1 MSAAPPAARLAR
13 IGRMRLTYT
22 PQAHPGTEF
31 EIEADRHGS
40 YVIRL
45 NGKVI
50 RRVTALSDY
59 VGKPKWGSRKLEADA
74 IEDAKRDIE
83 ALAARP
89 SEVR

>member
-1 MSAAPPAARLAR
+1 
-13 IGRMRLTYT
+13 MRLTYT

-40 YVIRL
+40 YAIRL

-50 RRVTALSDY
+50 RRVTALADY
-59 VGKPKWGSRKLEADA
+59 VGKPKWGSRKLEAGA

-83 ALAARP
+83 AFVARTT
-89 SEVR
+89 EIR

>member
-1 MSAAPPAARLAR
+1 
-13 IGRMRLTYT
+13 MRLTYT

-40 YVIRL
+40 YAIRL

-50 RRVTALSDY
+50 RRVTALADY
-59 VGKPKWGSRKLEADA
+59 VGKPKWGSRKLEAGA

-83 ALAARP
+83 AFVARTT
-89 SEVR
+89 EVR